1 MKRKIWLLV
10 LITFLIGLTFVK
22 PGQVLADEKVYT
34 VRAGDTLTGIARR
47 FEVPLRVLVA
57 ANEIENPD
65 LIFVGQRIL
74 IPEWK
79 PETPPQL
86 IHQDGKIKKIVVDLF
101 KQVFYAY
108 EGGELVFSAPVST
121 GLAWYPT
128 PLGTYRIYVK
138 ILRYKMEGGDKDK
151 GTYYYLA
158 NVPHIQYFWK
168 GYGLHG
174 AYWHNNFG
182 TPMSRGCV
190 NLSLPDAEWLF
201 NWTDPVLPEGT
212 SVVYAMDDNPGTLVI
227 IQE

>member
-47 FEVPLRVLVA
+47 FGVLLRVLVE
-57 ANEIENPD
+57 ANEIKNPD

-74 IPEWK
+74 IPDWK
-79 PETPPQL
+79 PEPPPQL
-86 IHQDGKIKKIVVDLF
+86 IHQDGKIKKIVVDLSE
-101 KQVFYAY
+101 QVLYAY

-128 PLGTYRIYVK
+128 PLVTKRIYVK

-151 GTYYYLA
+151 GTYYYLE

-182 TPMSRGCV
+182 HQMSRGCV
-190 NLSLPDAEWLF
+190 NLPLPKAEWLF

-212 SVVYAMDDNPGTLVI
+212 SVVYATNDNPGTLI
-227 IQE
+227 IVQE